1 MTPPTLPATDRPS
14 AHLARLLRHGPER
27 AKAALLLLLL
37 ALAGGLGL
45 AGLPGAE
52 AERAG
57 TSANANSSAGRSP
70 ISHAVLVVATVADQS
85 APAPAGAAGG
95 PVLSPAA
102 PALPPPAFAGLL
114 LLGLGLCWVGRSIRT
129 GPRQPTGPPW
139 AFSR

>member
-1 MTPPTLPATDRPS
+1 MTLSAPS
-14 AHLARLLRHGPER
+14 AADRLSAPLARWLRHGPER

-45 AGLPGAE
+45 GGLPGAE

-57 TSANANSSAGRSP
+57 TSANSSASRSSVP
-70 ISHAVLVVATVADQS
+70 PALLAVATVAEQA
-85 APAPAGAAGG
+85 APTPAGTGG
-95 PVLSPAA
+95 GAMLPPAS

-114 LLGLGLCWVGRSIRT
+114 LLGLGVCWVGRSIRT

-139 AFSR
+139 AFSH